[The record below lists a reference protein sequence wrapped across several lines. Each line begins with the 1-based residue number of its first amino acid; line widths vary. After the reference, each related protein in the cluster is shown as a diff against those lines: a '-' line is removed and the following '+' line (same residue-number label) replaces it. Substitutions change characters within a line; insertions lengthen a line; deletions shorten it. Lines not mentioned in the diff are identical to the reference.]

1 MNDTKRALLLFL
13 LLCSLSIAVASTVMT
28 YWFMQTRGMF
38 MDRMEEIV
46 HIRKSF
52 FESIYAAYSSTGDK
66 EALKKTLGVIENSFD
81 FITAGEY
88 TCDFIVRSK
97 DSKYMLLS
105 REDCKEVS
113 TDIINM
119 ASIDRSAPLARA
131 LAGNTGRAIGRDH
144 HGNKVLAAYDYID
157 LEGMR
162 FGIVAKTDYS
172 SMLIPKLKAAVSA
185 AFIAL
190 VIIIGGGLG
199 FYRFTSRNLFDLKKA
214 NEDLKIMADVYNSV
228 NDYSAYIDTNMK
240 YKSANRAFCE
250 MFDTDQ
256 SAISSRYLGD
266 FVSTSL
272 KDGLLLPSAKKCLAG
287 KNVRVQQWVNLGKKG
302 DFFAEI
308 KMTPHSIEGV
318 TAGIVMTLTDRTK
331 EEKSRIELVET
342 MEKLTSLTQELEER
356 VKMEMSKR
364 ITNERL
370 FFEQKK
376 FADMGQ
382 MMNAIAHQWRQPIN
396 SVGLYVQLIYESF
409 KDGTLDSD
417 TLENFKSDTL
427 QLVQHMSKTIDD
439 FRSFFDPRTKE
450 TNFEAINAVVDTITL
465 VEAQLKHNSIGFTV
479 SCRCPLKEFESCNSL
494 TRPPCEYPET
504 LVCGFSS
511 EFRQVLMNLVQN
523 AKDALSVKTGEKYIQ
538 IAVLAL
544 KDSVNISI
552 SDNGGGIPEDAL
564 NKVFDPYFTTKPQ
577 GKGTGIGL
585 YMSKMIIE
593 EHMNGKISAS
603 NSEEGAVFTIYLPKA
618 KD

>member
-52 FESIYAAYSSTGDK
+52 FESIYAAYRSTGDK
-66 EALKKTLGVIENSFD
+66 EALKKTLNVIENSFD
-81 FITAGEY
+81 FITDGEY
-88 TCDFIVRSK
+88 TCDFIVRSNDK
-97 DSKYMLLS
+97 KYTLLS
-105 REDCKEVS
+105 RDDCKEVS

-119 ASIDRSAPLARA
+119 ASIDESTPLAQA
-131 LAGNTGRAIGRDH
+131 LAGRTGRSIGRDH

-157 LEGMR
+157 IEGMR

-172 SMLIPKLKAAVSA
+172 SMLLPKLKAAVSA
-185 AFIAL
+185 AFISL
-190 VIIIGGGLG
+190 VIIMGGGLG
-199 FYRFTSRNLFDLKKA
+199 FYKFTSRNLFSLKKA
-214 NEDLKIMADVYNSV
+214 NESLKIMADAYNSV
-228 NDYSAYIDTNMK
+228 NDYSAYIGADLK

-250 MFDTDQ
+250 MFNTDLD
-256 SAISSRYLGD
+256 SITSRHLGD
-266 FVSTSL
+266 FVNESI
-272 KDGLLLPSAKKCLAG
+272 KEGLLLPSANKCLTG
-287 KNVRVQQWVNLGKKG
+287 KHVRIQQWVNLGTKG
-302 DFFAEI
+302 NFFAEI
-308 KMTPHSIEGV
+308 KMTPHSLEGQP
-318 TAGIVMTLTDRTK
+318 AGIVMTMTDRTK
-331 EEKSRIELVET
+331 EEKSRIELLET

-356 VKMEMSKR
+356 VKTEMSKR

-409 KDGTLDSD
+409 KDGTLDME
-417 TLENFKSDTL
+417 TLDNFKADTL

-439 FRSFFDPRTKE
+439 FRSFFDPRTLE
-450 TNFEAINAVVDTITL
+450 TNFEAINAVVDTVSL

-479 SCRCPLKEFESCNSL
+479 SCRCQVKEFESCNSL
-494 TRPPCEYPET
+494 NRPPCEYPET
-504 LVCGFSS
+504 LVSGFSS

-523 AKDALSVKTGEKYIQ
+523 AKDALADKTGEKYIQ

-564 NKVFDPYFTTKPQ
+564 NKIFDPYFTTKPQ

-593 EHMNGKISAS
+593 EHMKGKISAS
-603 NSEEGAVFTIYLPKA
+603 NSDEGAVFTIYLPKVSA
-618 KD
+618 